1 MYSEIAN
8 RYLINT
14 CKCSVT
20 IKPNALIIEFILIGF
35 GSCAISTQIHLNSSI
50 ANQTQSNVWY
60 NQTFMQSNTIKVHQ
74 FDRDLLVLLNVDQ
87 LTTPGIHTQFQQVSK
102 LHVVWS

>member
-1 MYSEIAN
+1 MRS
-8 RYLINT
+8 
-14 CKCSVT
+14 
-20 IKPNALIIEFILIGF
+20 LIIEFILIGF
-35 GSCAISTQIHLNSSI
+35 GSCAISTQIHLNSYI

-87 LTTPGIHTQFQQVSK
+87 LTMPGIQTQFQQVSK